1 MLYSYRTDQ
10 DYLSSMSNANNN
22 NNSNQHDRQATL
34 SALKPYHIGPIC
46 LSFDDMKRQY
56 LLPFK
61 HGSKEEVDILST
73 YGMKHDEPMAFI
85 NIPALS
91 ASRTAT
97 VHLLGR
103 RATQHPVKCMEERV
117 IAPEVKPD
125 IVLQMQKSFYG
136 SLPLAALGIREEHE
150 KLSLY
155 EATVDAKMTQLIQSL
170 AQYLYQQVFV
180 KLACAGAVDLITQH
194 AHSLPAT
201 SPEEIEMLYVAT
213 IRVFTKIKQQL
224 AHDEE
229 NGIRLFLPLLLLE
242 LRVAVETVYRI
253 QYPVSFNVTGSTM
266 QYILMQMD
274 DAITKLLDPDEH
286 LSRIGVLE
294 TTCEST
300 KIMASHPFQ
309 VKRRQLRLRNQFY
322 KTSEVLHS
330 IFPRPQAGKC
340 RKIIKLR
347 GGASVANYSPP
358 QDNQTSSTS
367 TNTSRDSEGR
377 TARREQDEL
386 ESARST
392 ATQQQES
399 DHKSVSVDARLQL
412 LRIIERKS
420 CRKR

>member
-1 MLYSYRTDQ
+1 M
-10 DYLSSMSNANNN
+10 
-22 NNSNQHDRQATL
+22 
-34 SALKPYHIGPIC
+34 C

-73 YGMKHDEPMAFI
+73 YGMKHDEPVSFV
-85 NIPALS
+85 NIPALATS
-91 ASRTAT
+91 GTAA

-103 RATQHPVKCMEERV
+103 RATQRRVKCMEERV
-117 IAPEVKPD
+117 IAPDAKPD
-125 IVLQMQKSFYG
+125 IVMQMQKSFYR
-136 SLPLAALGIREEHE
+136 SLPLAALDVREEHE
-150 KLSLY
+150 KLGLY
-155 EATVDAKMTQLIQSL
+155 EAVMDAKMAQLIQSL
-170 AQYLYQQVFV
+170 AKYLYYQVFV
-180 KLACAGAVDLITQH
+180 KLACAGAVDLIKQH
-194 AHSLPAT
+194 ASSLVPTA
-201 SPEEIEMLYVAT
+201 SPGDIESLYVT
-213 IRVFTKIKQQL
+213 VIRVFTKIKQQL

-309 VKRRQLRLRNQFY
+309 GKRRQLRLRDQFY
-322 KTSEVLHS
+322 KTSEALHS
-330 IFPRPQAGKC
+330 IFPRPHAGKC

-347 GGASVANYSPP
+347 GGASVANYPPHLEAPP
-358 QDNQTSSTS
+358 QDNQVSSAA
-367 TNTSRDSEGR
+367 TNTRDSEELTMR
-377 TARREQDEL
+377 RREQDEL
-386 ESARST
+386 ESARSA

-399 DHKSVSVDARLQL
+399 GHKSVSVDGRLQL
-412 LRIIERKS
+412 LRIIERKGR
-420 CRKR
+420 RKR